1 MMSVWSCL
9 IFTFALLKNM
19 KLCPG
24 QHYILG
30 HSAVISD
37 TVYLKQL
44 LMAKELIGTSL
55 MNVEHSNQCK
65 PPYQKTWWLVHS
77 PRTLCTRKSRN
88 HSKNQAERSEKFKL
102 CIHNFVVSWNI
113 AFYVCLTLRIKVKCT
128 GAIFVCNW
136 VESIG

>member
-44 LMAKELIGTSL
+44 LMAKELIGTSM

-65 PPYQKTWWLVHS
+65 PSYQKTW
-77 PRTLCTRKSRN
+77 
-88 HSKNQAERSEKFKL
+88 
-102 CIHNFVVSWNI
+102 
-113 AFYVCLTLRIKVKCT
+113 
-128 GAIFVCNW
+128 
-136 VESIG
+136 

>member
-44 LMAKELIGTSL
+44 LMAKELIGRITEL
-55 MNVEHSNQCK
+55 LLAL
-65 PPYQKTWWLVHS
+65 TFL
-77 PRTLCTRKSRN
+77 TLC
-88 HSKNQAERSEKFKL
+88 
-102 CIHNFVVSWNI
+102 NI
-113 AFYVCLTLRIKVKCT
+113 
-128 GAIFVCNW
+128 
-136 VESIG
+136 